1 MNGAGGP
8 AFQCIVSCYNQKMAL
23 QLLDDALTSEERE
36 ALAELKSALKKL
48 LGERLERFVLY
59 GSRARGDYDPES
71 DVDVAIIV
79 RGMTRELKKRIIDLV
94 ADIEVKHITP
104 LSTLVL
110 SEEDFKQLKKSER
123 RIALDIEREGIP
135 L

>member
-1 MNGAGGP
+1 M
-8 AFQCIVSCYNQKMAL
+8 VL
-23 QLLDDALTSEERE
+23 QLLDDALTREERV
-36 ALAELKSALKKL
+36 ALAELKSALEEL
-48 LGERLERFVLY
+48 LGGRLERFVLY

-71 DVDVAIIV
+71 DVDVAIII
-79 RGMTRELKKRIIDLV
+79 RGLTRDLKKQVINLV

-110 SEEDFKQLKKSER
+110 SEEDFKRLKMRER